1 MDANGRQVAES
12 VVAALGD
19 TVTSLLGGVQQM
31 GAAAALPTIEG
42 WERRLVSLGNPEF
55 APIAQVLTELKTQ
68 LSVDGTNPQTVGAL
82 LLTLGVQVAAVA
94 ESDLGAPV
102 SGELGR
108 LSVLLT
114 EQGSK
119 LAEQGRR

>member
-1 MDANGRQVAES
+1 M
-12 VVAALGD
+12 VAALGD

-31 GAAAALPTIEG
+31 GAAAALPIIEG

-68 LSVDGTNPQTVGAL
+68 LSVDGTDPPTVGAL

-94 ESDLGAPV
+94 DSDLGAPV
-102 SGELGR
+102 AGELER

-114 EQGSK
+114 KQGSK
-119 LAEQGRR
+119 LAGYGQR

>member
-1 MDANGRQVAES
+1 M
-12 VVAALGD
+12 VAALGD
-19 TVTSLLGGVQQM
+19 TLTSLLGGIQRI

-68 LSVDGTNPQTVGAL
+68 LSVDGTDPPTVGAL
-82 LLTLGVQVAAVA
+82 LLTLGVQVGAVA
-94 ESDLGAPV
+94 DSELGAPV
-102 SGELGR
+102 SGELQR
-108 LSVLLT
+108 LSVLLA

-119 LAEQGRR
+119 LVEHGRRPDPR